1 MYNKRLVG
9 LVDMAEMLCRVST
22 ADWLRRTRGFVSLAL
37 TLRLLGLPTR
47 DACWPIVKLTKT
59 TKLPN

>member
-9 LVDMAEMLCRVST
+9 LVDTVEMPCRVST
-22 ADWLRRTRGFVSLAL
+22 ADRLRRTRGCVSRAL
-37 TLRLLGLPTR
+37 TLRLFGLPGR
-47 DACWPIVKLTKT
+47 DACWPIVNLTKT